1 MAEEKGLST
10 IEKVIFLK
18 SMEIFE
24 HAAIEELGRIAA
36 LTEEVRFGAG
46 ETIYQ
51 EGNPVDA
58 IYVILQ
64 GRAVV
69 LRGEKVVREVGEKY
83 PIGILSALDMNSAP
97 RTVKALQPIH
107 ALKIN
112 VQDFQDVLS
121 SDFELVKAAFRVLS
135 EHIRKGF

>member
-1 MAEEKGLST
+1 MATEKSLST

-18 SMEIFE
+18 SVEIFE
-24 HAAIEELGRIAA
+24 HSAIEELGRIAA
-36 LTEEVRFGAG
+36 LTEEIRFEPG

-64 GRAVV
+64 GRAAV
-69 LRGEKVVREVGEKY
+69 LSEGKIVQEVGEKH
-83 PIGILSALDMNSAP
+83 PVGVLAALGMNSAP

-112 VQDFQDVLS
+112 VQDFQDLLS

-135 EHIRKGF
+135 EQIRKGL